1 MTETITVKV
10 LRDFNKGGRGENARG
25 FKGDVIEVSP
35 ALAEFLSERNLVK
48 VVLDS
53 DEE

>member
-10 LRDFNKGGRGENARG
+10 LRDFNKTGVGEDARG
-25 FKGDVIEVSP
+25 FKGDTIKVSP

-48 VVLDS
+48 VVLDN

>member
-1 MTETITVKV
+1 MKELITVKV
-10 LRDFNKGGRGENARG
+10 LRDFNKTGRGEDASG

-48 VVLDS
+48 VVLDN